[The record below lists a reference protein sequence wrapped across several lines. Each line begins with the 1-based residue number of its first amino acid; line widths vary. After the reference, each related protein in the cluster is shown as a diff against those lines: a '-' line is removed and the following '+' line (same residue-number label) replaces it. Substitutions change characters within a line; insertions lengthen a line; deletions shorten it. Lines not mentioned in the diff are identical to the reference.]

1 MFSIYYKVVRF
12 FLYPIIYI
20 ADFMQNN
27 FTAFFSPMN
36 IGPTAFRTFSEFIK
50 ENFKKHDYVLDFGSG
65 TGYFSKL
72 FDKKKYLGVEIN
84 KKFVQMSKKKN
95 KNYNFKILNDDCLH
109 KYENKINSILI
120 SNVMHHLSDRQIE
133 KAFTFFKK
141 KLSPKTK
148 IFIIEPLLPKTFF
161 SLEFLMKVLDIGNNI
176 KTKKGYLKIFK
187 KCFSIKKTRIKEFR
201 IFSWCDN
208 EFGTAHV
215 LVLNGFLK

>member
-1 MFSIYYKVVRF
+1 MISIHYKVVRF
-12 FLYPIIYI
+12 LLYPIIYL

-36 IGPTAFRTFSEFIK
+36 IGPVAKPAYAKFIK
-50 ENFKKHDYVLDFGSG
+50 ENFKKNDYVLDFGSG
-65 TGYFSKL
+65 AGYFSTL

-84 KKFVQMSKKKN
+84 KNFVQTSKKKY
-95 KNYNFKILNDDCLH
+95 KNYNFKVLNDDCLH
-109 KYENKINSILI
+109 EYKNKINSIFI
-120 SNVMHHLSDRQIE
+120 NNVMHHLSDRQIE

-148 IFIIEPLLPKTFF
+148 VFIIEPILPKTFF

-176 KTKKGYLKIFK
+176 KTKKGYFKIFK
-187 KCFSIKKTRIKEFR
+187 KCFSIKKTRIKEVG
-201 IFSWCDN
+201 IS
-208 EFGTAHV
+208 HV